1 MNGRTTRA
9 SIHVLVYKQ
18 ASRQTD
24 KLIVTL
30 HVGTHGSCVRSNGLF
45 IVRLLPACQ
54 PVYYVHLSTYFA
66 WADAR
71 AVRPY
76 NLLATI
82 LQSDFSHIAR

>member
-1 MNGRTTRA
+1 M
-9 SIHVLVYKQ
+9 
-18 ASRQTD
+18 D
-24 KLIVTL
+24 KLIVYA
-30 HVGTHGSCVRSNGLF
+30 HVGTHGLCVRSNGLF

-54 PVYYVHLSTYFA
+54 PVSSIHLSTYFA

-76 NLLATI
+76 NLLAAI